1 MGTDDSAPPKSQCGS
16 HILALSNETKSAAC
30 NNVSPEIS
38 STILFS
44 FGSAEV
50 AGGGGVC
57 EVEGI
62 ASVVNHRE
70 LPDRRADLESR
81 RFARNER

>member
-1 MGTDDSAPPKSQCGS
+1 MGTYDSAPPKSQYGS
-16 HILALSNETKSAAC
+16 HILTLSNETKSAAC

-44 FGSAEV
+44 FGSVEV
-50 AGGGGVC
+50 VGGGGVS

-62 ASVVNHRE
+62 ASVANHRE
-70 LPDRRADLESR
+70 LPDRSADLESR